1 MLDEDKCYAA
11 LSRRDPTLD
20 GLFLVAVRTTGI
32 YCRPICPAR
41 IPLRRNT
48 RFFRTAAEAQ
58 EAGFRPCL
66 RCRPESAPDSPAWLG
81 SLASVNRALRLIDE
95 GTLVE
100 CDMETFAARLGMTS
114 RQLRRLFAQHVGASP
129 LAVEQTRRIH
139 LAKKLLHETLLP
151 ITEIAFAAG
160 FGSVRRFNETF
171 QAMFGRPPS
180 AFRRIAG
187 TFDAEAPIV
196 VRLAYRPPL
205 DWAAIAARAGA
216 RRTNSGFAVDLAM
229 FGPEAQACISACI
242 SPGRDY
248 NLSVALNRVPLSK
261 VGAAIALLKRDI
273 LGGASMSGRLW
284 GLLDF
289 SRGQKILRSRDRSD
303 ESSCPSLA

>member
-1 MLDEDKCYAA
+1 MLDEDNCYAA
-11 LSRRDPTLD
+11 LTRRDPTLD
-20 GLFLVAVRTTGI
+20 GLFLVAVRTTGV

-100 CDMETFAARLGMTS
+100 SDVETLAARLGMTG

-187 TFDAEAPIV
+187 TYDAEAPIV

-205 DWAAIAARAGA
+205 DWAAIATRAGA
-216 RRTNSGFAVDLAM
+216 CSTSGGFAVDLPM
-229 FGPEAQACISACI
+229 FGQEAQASV
-242 SPGRDY
+242 SRDRNC
-248 NLSVALNRVPLSK
+248 NLSVALSK
-261 VGAAIALLKRDI
+261 VPVSRIGAAIALLKREI

-284 GLLDF
+284 GIAI
-289 SRGQKILRSRDRSD
+289 SPGQREVRYAK
-303 ESSCPSLA
+303 PAA

>member
-11 LSRRDPTLD
+11 LTRRDPTLD

-58 EAGFRPCL
+58 DAGFRPCL

-100 CDMETFAARLGMTS
+100 CDVETLAARLGMTG

-139 LAKKLLHETLLP
+139 LAKKLLHDTLLP

-187 TFDAEAPIV
+187 QFDAEAPIV

-205 DWAAIAARAGA
+205 DWAAIATRAGT
-216 RRTNSGFAVDLAM
+216 RGTNGGFAVDLAM
-229 FGPEAQACISACI
+229 FGPEARASI
-242 SPGRDY
+242 SPGCGYD
-248 NLSVALNRVPLSK
+248 LSVALNRVPLSK

-284 GLLDF
+284 GLGIY
-289 SRGQKILRSRDRSD
+289 SREREDN
-303 ESSCPSLA
+303 SLARAARRDELSSPILS